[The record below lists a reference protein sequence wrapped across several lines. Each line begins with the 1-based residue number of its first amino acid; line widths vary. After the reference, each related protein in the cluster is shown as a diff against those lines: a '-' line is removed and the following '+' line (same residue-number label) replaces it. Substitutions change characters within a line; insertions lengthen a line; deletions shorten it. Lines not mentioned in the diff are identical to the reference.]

1 VGFNVAKEHLMSS
14 LHGRRSF
21 VTAVASLTG
30 LAVARV
36 SGQQP
41 ASQAGA
47 VSAAGFDMAWLE
59 QLKGRHRQVYDL
71 GSHELSADP
80 RPLRYCR
87 NFLDTFRDVYHLE
100 YPDIN
105 TAIGISGPAFAMN
118 ASDRL
123 WVKYRLGERY
133 KILDPMTKQPA
144 VRNIFLD
151 DPDIG
156 VKAIQA
162 RGAVFW
168 QCNVA
173 LSNLAQQL
181 ANASQMPVA
190 EVRAD
195 LIAGL
200 NPGVRLM
207 PSHVMA
213 LALAQEKS
221 FTYMKP

>member
-1 VGFNVAKEHLMSS
+1 MSS

-21 VTAVASLTG
+21 VSAVASLTG
-30 LAVARV
+30 LAVARL
-36 SGQQP
+36 SAGQQP
-41 ASQAGA
+41 AAI
-47 VSAAGFDMAWLE
+47 SAAGFDMAWLE
-59 QLKGRHRQVYDL
+59 QLKGKHKQLYDL
-71 GSHELSADP
+71 GGHELSVDP
-80 RPLRYCR
+80 RPLRFAR

-105 TAIGISGPAFAMN
+105 TAVGISGPAFPMN

-123 WVKYRLGERY
+123 WAKYKLGERS
-133 KILDPMTKQPA
+133 KIIDPMTKQPA
-144 VRNIFLD
+144 TRNIFLD
-151 DPDIG
+151 GGDIS

-162 RGAVFW
+162 RGATFW

-173 LSNLAQQL
+173 LGNVAQQL
-181 ANASQMPVA
+181 ADAFQMSFV
-190 EVRAD
+190 EVRTD

>member
-1 VGFNVAKEHLMSS
+1 MSFRP
-14 LHGRRSF
+14 GRRSF
-21 VTAVASLTG
+21 VSAITSLTG
-30 LAVARV
+30 LAVTRLA
-36 SGQQP
+36 GAQQP
-41 ASQAGA
+41 APQQPAGA
-47 VSAAGFDMAWLE
+47 VSSAGFDMAWLE
-59 QLKGRHRQVYDL
+59 QLKGKHRQLYDL
-71 GSHELSADP
+71 GGHELSADP
-80 RPLRYCR
+80 RPLRFAR

-105 TAIGISGPAFAMN
+105 TAVGISGPAFPMN

-123 WVKYRLGERY
+123 WAKYKLGERS
-133 KILDPMTKQPA
+133 KIIDPMTKQPA

-151 DPDIG
+151 GGEIS

-162 RGAVFW
+162 RGATFW

-173 LSNLAQQL
+173 LGAVSQQL
-181 ANASQMPVA
+181 ADAFQMPVA

-213 LALAQEKS
+213 LALSQEKG

>member
-1 VGFNVAKEHLMSS
+1 MS
-14 LHGRRSF
+14 LPHDRRSF
-21 VTAVASLTG
+21 ISIVASLAG
-30 LAVARV
+30 LAATRV
-36 SGQQP
+36 SASQQP
-41 ASQAGA
+41 SGQ
-47 VSAAGFDMAWLE
+47 SAAPSGGFDMAWLD
-59 QLKGRHRQVYDL
+59 QMKGQHKQVYDFGGL
-71 GSHELSADP
+71 ELAVDP
-80 RPLRYCR
+80 RPLRFAR

-100 YPDIN
+100 YPGIN
-105 TAIGISGPAFAMN
+105 TAVGISGPAFPMN

-123 WVKYRLGERY
+123 WAKYKLGERS
-133 KILDPMTKQPA
+133 KIIDPMTKQPA
-144 VRNIFLD
+144 VRNIYYD
-151 DPDIG
+151 DGSDVS

-173 LSNLAQQL
+173 LGGVAQQL
-181 ANASQMPVA
+181 ATAFQMPVA

-213 LALAQEKS
+213 LALSQERG

>member
-1 VGFNVAKEHLMSS
+1 MSS

-21 VTAVASLTG
+21 FSAVVSLTG
-30 LAVARV
+30 LSVARL
-36 SGQQP
+36 SAGQQP
-41 ASQAGA
+41 AT
-47 VSAAGFDMAWLE
+47 SAAGFDMAWLG
-59 QLKGRHRQVYDL
+59 QLKGKHRQLYDL
-71 GSHELSADP
+71 GGHELSVDP
-80 RPLRYCR
+80 RPLRFTR

-105 TAIGISGPAFAMN
+105 TAIGISGPAFPMN

-123 WVKYRLGERY
+123 WAKYKLGERS
-133 KILDPMTKQPA
+133 KIIDPMTKQPA

-151 DPDIG
+151 GGDIS

-162 RGAVFW
+162 RGATFW

-173 LSNLAQQL
+173 LGNVAQQL
-181 ANASQMPVA
+181 ADAFQMPVA

-213 LALAQEKS
+213 LALAQERD